1 MRIVR
6 ARCPLRLSFA
16 GGGTD
21 VPPYP
26 EERGGAVLSC
36 TIDKFAHATITMEEG
51 QEIHIESLDYD
62 VVAKYKVDKALP
74 YDGTL
79 DLVKAAVNRL
89 DGPKEGLR
97 VFLHNDAPPGS
108 GLGSSSALVVAI
120 AGAFGRW
127 LQRPMTDYEVASLA
141 CQVERQDAGIQGGL
155 QDQYACTFGG
165 FNYIEF
171 FRDAVVVNPLRIE
184 AEISNELSYR
194 LLLCYTGATRATG
207 ALMET
212 QVRNYQEHK
221 PAVMAALDNLRE
233 IAVEMKNSLL
243 RGELDNF
250 GELLHVGWQNKKKLA
265 EGIGTSEIDELYDLA
280 RANGA
285 LGGKLTGAGGGGYM
299 LFICEFNK
307 RHTLAKALERH
318 GAQVVPFSF
327 ENEGLQTWETKAPT
341 GTPAQR

>member
-1 MRIVR
+1 MRAVR

-26 EERGGAVLSC
+26 EERGGAVLAC
-36 TIDKFAHATITMEEG
+36 TIDKYAYATITSESG
-51 QEIHIESLDYD
+51 REIRIESLDYD
-62 VVAKYKVDKALP
+62 IVAKYRVDKPLP

-79 DLVKAAVNRL
+79 DLVKASVNRL
-89 DGPKEGLR
+89 GGAKEGLH

-120 AGAFGRW
+120 AGALGRW
-127 LQRPMTDYEVASLA
+127 LQRPMTDYEIASLA

-171 FRDAVVVNPLRIE
+171 LRDTVVVNPLRIKT
-184 AEISNELSYR
+184 EIANELSYR
-194 LLLCYTGATRATG
+194 LLLCYTGTTRATG
-207 ALMET
+207 TIMET
-212 QVRNYQEHK
+212 QVRNYQEHR
-221 PAVMAALDNLRE
+221 PRVMAALDSLKT

-243 RGELDNF
+243 KGELDNF
-250 GELLHVGWQNKKKLA
+250 GELLHAGWENKKKLA
-265 EGIGTSEIDELYDLA
+265 DGIATSDIDELYEVA

-307 RHTLAKALERH
+307 RHTLAQALERC
-318 GAQVVPFSF
+318 GAQIVAFSF
-327 ENEGLQTWETKAPT
+327 ADQGLQTWETEART
-341 GTPAQR
+341 STVA

>member
-1 MRIVR
+1 ME
-6 ARCPLRLSFA
+6 A
-16 GGGTD
+16 G
-21 VPPYP
+21 
-26 EERGGAVLSC
+26 E
-36 TIDKFAHATITMEEG
+36 
-51 QEIHIESLDYD
+51 EIHIQSLDYD
-62 VVAKYKVDKALP
+62 VVAKYRVDKALP

-79 DLVKAAVNRL
+79 DLVKATVNRL
-89 DGPKEGLR
+89 GGAKQGLR

-120 AGAFGRW
+120 AGAFSRW

-141 CQVERQDAGIQGGL
+141 WQVERQDAGIQGGF
-155 QDQYACTFGG
+155 QDQYACAFGG

-171 FRDAVVVNPLRIE
+171 FRDTVVVNPLRIR
-184 AEISNELSYR
+184 AEIANELWYR
-194 LLLCYTGATRATG
+194 LLLCYTGATRTTG

-212 QVRNYQEHK
+212 QVRNYQEHR
-221 PAVMAALDNLRE
+221 PAVMEALDNLRK

-243 RGELDNF
+243 RGELDNL
-250 GELLHVGWQNKKKLA
+250 GELLHVGWQNKKRLA
-265 EGIGTSEIDELYDLA
+265 EGIGTSEIDELYDVA

-307 RHTLAKALERH
+307 RHTLAKALERC

-327 ENEGLQTWETKAPT
+327 EGEGLQTWETEART
-341 GTPAQR
+341 GTLAQR